1 MEIVIARSKNHPS
14 LILNHYPYVTL
25 DSIESF
31 SHIDPN
37 SNRGFVDIAWHK
49 DDLHTIN
56 VSRINFFDAYNVYNF
71 LRKVYRFN
79 VCSKWRDNKDLAYLQ
94 KIIDKLYQKDFWERL
109 GAEIS
114 VEVWDVNFQTRL
126 LTLKSS
132 NDLKNYYPKRISH
145 IS

>member
-1 MEIVIARSKNHPS
+1 MEIVIARSKSQPS
-14 LILNHYPYVTL
+14 LVLNHYPYVTL

-31 SHIDPN
+31 SHVNPN
-37 SNRGFVDIAWHK
+37 SSRGFVDVSWYK

-56 VSRINFFDAYNVYNF
+56 VSRINFFDAYNVYHF

-79 VCSKWRDNKDLAYLQ
+79 VCSKWRYNKDFNYLQ

-109 GAEIS
+109 GSEIS

-132 NDLKNYYPKRISH
+132 NDLKKYYPKRISH